1 MDDDSH
7 LSFIKLQK
15 ILNLMKTSY
24 YDLRFSGHDTF
35 HCKEQWLLKGVQ
47 FVDCKGFKSLK
58 SIEAISELG
67 VGKNM
72 VRSIQHWLRA
82 FNLVDDKGALS
93 DFSKLLFTHKEFD
106 PFLENDASLWLL
118 QYHICENH
126 YASIYKLIFCD
137 YFSDKALYEFS
148 EYQISKFVNNE
159 LRLND
164 QKEIAHKT
172 LETDYKVF
180 IRTYLSQA
188 KNYKTVEDDFNVPL
202 VSLDL
207 IEDTGRENA
216 KSQNVYRVNRA
227 NHDIPLEII
236 AYCLLDKFSEEV
248 SVNFDLISRT
258 IGSYLCISNDWLDYL
273 LNELATEFKEFVY
286 KNDAGVR
293 QIQIKSRNKNNLK
306 VKILEKYY
314 G

>member
-1 MDDDSH
+1 MI
-7 LSFIKLQK
+7 LS
-15 ILNLMKTSY
+15 SS
-24 YDLRFSGHDTF
+24 DLRFSGHDTF

-47 FVDCKGFKSLK
+47 LVENKGFAFLRT
-58 SIEAISELG
+58 EDAIASLG

-82 FNLVDDKGALS
+82 FGLVDEKGCLT
-93 DFSKLLFTHKEFD
+93 DFSKLLFTSKEFD
-106 PFLENDASLWLL
+106 PYLENDASLWLL

-148 EYQISKFVNNE
+148 EYQISKFVNNK
-159 LRLND
+159 LRLNG
-164 QKEIAHKT
+164 QKEIAQKT
-172 LETDYKVF
+172 LEADYKVF

-202 VSLDL
+202 VSLNL
-207 IEDTGRENA
+207 VEDTGREND
-216 KSQNVYRVNRA
+216 KGQNVYRLNKG
-227 NHDIPLEII
+227 NHNIPLEIV

-248 SVNFDLISRT
+248 SVSFDLISRT
-258 IGSYLCISNDWLDYL
+258 IGSYLCVSNDWLDYL
-273 LNELATEFKEFVY
+273 LNQLATEFKEFVY

-306 VKILEKYY
+306 IKMLEKYY
-314 G
+314 D

>member
-1 MDDDSH
+1 MISKQE
-7 LSFIKLQK
+7 SF
-15 ILNLMKTSY
+15 
-24 YDLRFSGHDTF
+24 RFSGHDTF

-47 FVDCKGFKSLK
+47 LVDSEGFGFFRT
-58 SIEAISELG
+58 EGAISSLG

-82 FNLVDDKGALS
+82 FNLVDEKGALT
-93 DFSKLLFTHKEFD
+93 DFTKLLFINEEFD
-106 PFLENDASLWLL
+106 PYLENDASLWLL
-118 QYHICENH
+118 QYHICKSR

-148 EYQISKFVNNE
+148 EYQISKFINSK
-159 LRLND
+159 LRLNG
-164 QKEIAHKT
+164 QKEIAQKT
-172 LETDYKVF
+172 LEADYKVF
-180 IRTYLSQA
+180 VRTYLSQT

-202 VSLDL
+202 VSLSL
-207 IEDTGRENA
+207 IDDSGREND
-216 KSQNVYRVNRA
+216 KGQNVYRVNKG
-227 NHDIPLEII
+227 NHNIPLEII

-248 SVNFDLISRT
+248 SINFDSISQT

-293 QIQIKSRNKNNLK
+293 QIQIKCRNKNNLK
-306 VKILEKYY
+306 IKMLKKCYD
-314 G
+314 